1 MLEVDTITVAY
12 GEAIALHEV
21 SLNVSEGEV
30 VAVVGPNGAGKSTLL
45 AAISGTKPVTGG
57 DIRLQGVSIARGLPE
72 NIVRKGVALVP
83 EGRRIFASLSVEEN
97 LRLGATPRADRKE
110 AARDM
115 EQMMETFP
123 ILREYRRTSAGRLS
137 GGEQQQ
143 LAIARAL
150 VSRPR
155 LLLLDEPSLGLA
167 PMTVRL
173 VYERLA
179 ELRSSGMT
187 VLLVEQSVDLALTLA
202 DRLYVLHSGAVAFVT
217 SAGSAADRRALEHA
231 YFGYTASSP

>member
-21 SLNVSEGEV
+21 SLTVSEGEV

-45 AAISGTKPVTGG
+45 AAISGTKPVSGG
-57 DIRLQGVSIARGLPE
+57 DIRLHGVSIAGGLPE

-97 LRLGATPRADRKE
+97 LRLGVTPRADRKE
-110 AARDM
+110 AGRDM
-115 EQMMETFP
+115 EQMMDMFP

-179 ELRSSGMT
+179 ELRNSGMT

-202 DRLYVLHSGAVAFVT
+202 DRLYVLHSGVVAFVT

-231 YFGYTASSP
+231 YFGYTASGP